1 MLNIVILS
9 GGTGE
14 KLWPISRE
22 KMPKQYLKLLNEQR
36 SLFEVL
42 LNRILKLQNFIN
54 IKINLFVVC
63 NDNNKFLV
71 KDLLENN
78 MKLIPY
84 LIISEPKNRNTTAAI
99 STVLEL
105 LSDNDNILILPSDQ
119 LWDDNEF
126 CQCIQNMININSEN
140 IKFLGIHP
148 YFPATRFGYIE
159 TKDNKLVSFKEKPN
173 VEVATDY
180 IKNKNEKYLWNS
192 GVLYFKKK
200 TMIDEI
206 NKRYQDIISLIK
218 TTIINSSSKD
228 NILSLNKSLYSN
240 IESVSIDY
248 GILEKYKNGDVVQYD
263 NYWMDIDNFKSLYD
277 VQEKDKNF
285 NHIHA
290 CDKNN
295 VITKDTN
302 NSYIYSENK
311 LITTIGISDLV
322 IVDTR
327 DSLLIANKN
336 LSDQVSDIVRTLK
349 SQSRSEQVVNP
360 FCYKPWGWY
369 LNLEGSDYSGH
380 KVKKI
385 CVYPNKRLSLQSH
398 KNRSEHWII
407 VSGSAKVQVGNDIL
421 LLNKNQSV
429 YIPKEVIH
437 RIENIGED
445 NVEFIE
451 TQIGDYLGEDDII
464 RYQDDYN
471 RN

>member
-22 KMPKQYLKLLNEQR
+22 KMPKQYLKLLNEQK

-173 VEVATDY
+173 VEIATEY

-248 GILEKYKNGDVVQYD
+248 GILEKYKNGDVVQFEYFMYSSKRMVCNFQTL
-263 NYWMDIDNFKSLYD
+263 NYL
-277 VQEKDKNF
+277 
-285 NHIHA
+285 
-290 CDKNN
+290 
-295 VITKDTN
+295 
-302 NSYIYSENK
+302 
-311 LITTIGISDLV
+311 
-322 IVDTR
+322 
-327 DSLLIANKN
+327 
-336 LSDQVSDIVRTLK
+336 
-349 SQSRSEQVVNP
+349 
-360 FCYKPWGWY
+360 
-369 LNLEGSDYSGH
+369 
-380 KVKKI
+380 
-385 CVYPNKRLSLQSH
+385 
-398 KNRSEHWII
+398 
-407 VSGSAKVQVGNDIL
+407 
-421 LLNKNQSV
+421 
-429 YIPKEVIH
+429 
-437 RIENIGED
+437 
-445 NVEFIE
+445 
-451 TQIGDYLGEDDII
+451 
-464 RYQDDYN
+464 
-471 RN
+471 

>member
-22 KMPKQYLKLLNEQR
+22 KMPKQYLKLLNEQK

-99 STVLEL
+99 TTVLEL

-173 VEVATDY
+173 VEIATEY
-180 IKNKNEKYLWNS
+180 IKNKNEKYLLNS
-192 GVLYFKKK
+192 
-200 TMIDEI
+200 
-206 NKRYQDIISLIK
+206 
-218 TTIINSSSKD
+218 
-228 NILSLNKSLYSN
+228 
-240 IESVSIDY
+240 
-248 GILEKYKNGDVVQYD
+248 
-263 NYWMDIDNFKSLYD
+263 
-277 VQEKDKNF
+277 
-285 NHIHA
+285 
-290 CDKNN
+290 
-295 VITKDTN
+295 
-302 NSYIYSENK
+302 
-311 LITTIGISDLV
+311 
-322 IVDTR
+322 
-327 DSLLIANKN
+327 
-336 LSDQVSDIVRTLK
+336 
-349 SQSRSEQVVNP
+349 
-360 FCYKPWGWY
+360 
-369 LNLEGSDYSGH
+369 
-380 KVKKI
+380 
-385 CVYPNKRLSLQSH
+385 
-398 KNRSEHWII
+398 
-407 VSGSAKVQVGNDIL
+407 
-421 LLNKNQSV
+421 
-429 YIPKEVIH
+429 
-437 RIENIGED
+437 
-445 NVEFIE
+445 
-451 TQIGDYLGEDDII
+451 
-464 RYQDDYN
+464 
-471 RN
+471 